1 MVERRMES
9 RLSFILRV
17 GVVASA
23 ALMVLGLAL
32 NQITGDV
39 SCPTGILSLEW
50 MLFGDP
56 FLAPSHVLFLGF
68 MILLATPVARI
79 VYSAVSFTVR
89 RDYVYAA
96 LTSFVLLVLIFSFTM
111 GVGG

>member
-1 MVERRMES
+1 MES
-9 RLSFILRV
+9 RLSLILRV

-39 SCPTGILSLEW
+39 SYPTGILSIEW
-50 MLFGDP
+50 IIFGDP
-56 FLAPSHVLFLGF
+56 FLAPSHILFLGF
-68 MILLATPVARI
+68 MILLSTPIMRI
-79 VYSAVSFTVR
+79 VYSTVFFAVH
-89 RDYVYAA
+89 RDYLYAV
-96 LTSFVLLVLIFSFTM
+96 LTSVVLLVLIFSFTM